1 MNDYTGVK
9 KLQRTRDGRIVAG
22 VASGIGRYVGVDPN
36 IIRIGLGIA
45 TFFGGL
51 GVAIYAA
58 GWLLLPD
65 EGKDTSIVQ
74 DLVEKQKAGT
84 APWQQHGPRSGH
96 PGPHGRDANGWQ
108 QATGDGSPYQYPG
121 APSGQG
127 TYTPPSDPLK
137 DAPVDRPETPPQSG
151 EQRPQG

>member
-22 VASGIGRYVGVDPN
+22 VASGIGRYIGVDPN

-84 APWQQHGPRSGH
+84 APWQQHGPKSGH
-96 PGPHGRDANGWQ
+96 QAGGWAQ
-108 QATGDGSPYQYPG
+108 ETSGGSPYEYPG
-121 APSGQG
+121 PTGPTASG
-127 TYTPPSDPLK
+127 TYTDPLK